1 MENKWSYIYW
11 SCIWLSVAL
20 CVGFGLYFTKSPW
33 CFLLLFIPYDMT
45 PKINYKRLKIILD
58 IIQFV

>member
-1 MENKWSYIYW
+1 MENKWAYIYW

-20 CVGFGLYFTKSPW
+20 CIGFGLYFTKSPW

-45 PKINYKRLKIILD
+45 PKLTIKDKK
-58 IIQFV
+58 